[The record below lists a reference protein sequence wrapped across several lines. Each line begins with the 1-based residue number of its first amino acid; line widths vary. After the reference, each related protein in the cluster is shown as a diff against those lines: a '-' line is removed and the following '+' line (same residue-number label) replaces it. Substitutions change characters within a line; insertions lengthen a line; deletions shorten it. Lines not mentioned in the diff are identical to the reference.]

1 MSRSIRVRQE
11 LIPRVKQAV
20 TRSGFVRQKDVALE
34 LDLADSTIRNFLNG
48 RPVDST
54 NFIEICRVLNLEWQD
69 VADLGEPDGDDL
81 SQVSGKEPQERKT
94 PAQKIPFVLPQLD
107 VSTFTGRREELDQ
120 LKQLLSDRQGEKV
133 CTIVGLAG
141 AGGIGKSAL
150 ACHFATQHK
159 NDFPDGVIGLRVDG
173 KEPDA
178 IAREFARR
186 GGEQLDLED
195 ERDAAT
201 LMQEVFAHRRMLLI
215 FDNADNSDKIRKL
228 RPGGNRCAVIVT
240 TRDRLLPIA
249 LDIPEQGRID
259 LLPLSDP
266 DARLLLERLLGQERV
281 SAELEAAQEIIRLV
295 GNLPLALQIVGAALQ
310 LRAGR
315 SLADYGASLSEERSR
330 LGRLKLRGE
339 EHLNVQASL
348 SLSLE
353 MLEPEE
359 IDFFACVSVC
369 AENGFSRQAAIAASG
384 CEDEFL
390 AEDYLACLYRLSLL
404 NYSEVGENR
413 FVFHPLIRLFAGE
426 LAQKRQLR
434 ELAAARHA
442 QFYIEWVKSREENNP
457 AVAAAIAEEFDE
469 IILAANWMQ
478 CQETTSKTDEK
489 EKYSFFY
496 CLPPFL
502 ELYGQWQ
509 KAVELASN
517 FQLLAQ
523 VNEDWDWAAKF
534 RIKQAKYLSLQ
545 GEFSTAEEVLAGIP
559 DILSRIEVESTRQRS
574 EVKWLTT
581 LGGIQQKQGQL
592 DEALTVLQRS
602 VEIAET
608 LKDQPSL
615 AIGLNS
621 LGGLLQQLGRSDEAL
636 DAFQRQVAI
645 TETLN
650 DQRQLAIGLNS
661 LGGLL
666 QQLGRSDE
674 ALDAFQRQVAITET
688 LNDQRSLAIGLN
700 RLGGLLQ
707 QLGRSD
713 EALNAFQRSVAI
725 SETLN
730 DQRSITIGL
739 NRLGGLLQQLGRS
752 DEALNAFQRSVAI
765 SETLNDQPSL
775 AIGLNRLGGLL
786 QQLGRSDEAL
796 DVFQRQVAISETL
809 NDQRSITIGL
819 NCLGGLLQQLGRNDE
834 ALDAFQRQVVIS
846 EALNDQRSITI
857 GLNCLGGL
865 LQQLGRSDE
874 ALDAFQRQVAI
885 TETLNDQPFAIGLNR
900 LGGLLQQLGRSDEAL
915 DVFQRSVAISE
926 TLNDQPSLAIGLNRL
941 GGLLQQLGRSN
952 EALDVFQR
960 SVALSETLNDQRSLT
975 IGLNCLGGLLQQL
988 GRSDEALDA
997 FQRQVALSETLND
1010 QPSLAIGLNRLGG
1023 LFQQLGRSDEALD
1036 VFQRSI
1042 AIEEQKG
1049 NARGLAMRLSSFS
1062 RFLREQNR
1070 IEEAI
1075 ATLHRL
1081 AAIEDE
1087 LGNPQGV
1094 VMTLTSIVGL
1104 LREEGRFE
1112 EAIVISNQILTQ
1124 EKELGNE
1131 QQQAQTLTLLGGV
1144 LQQQGCLE
1152 EAIDV
1157 FERAIQLNEKL
1168 GQKQYQIAGLGDLA
1182 GLLHQQGCLLLQN
1195 SENWD
1200 KAEAL
1205 LRRSQEIFEDLE
1217 SDRPLAMVLNS
1228 LGGLLRKRCK
1238 WDEAEHIIRCSYDLA
1253 FKVEDLRG
1261 QAIVLNSLAQVL
1273 QLQESEEK
1281 FSQAIAA
1288 FKQSIKLGKE
1298 INDLEHLAKVHTA
1311 MGKALIHQR
1320 NFEEAAAQL
1329 VEGFKIDE
1337 GLKNKRGLELVT
1349 PNLTYALTMLG
1360 KGDEAR
1366 TYCQK
1371 ALEIAPKSQRL
1382 LELYDRI
1389 ASPKPRVEK
1398 KMPKRR

>member
-48 RPVDST
+48 KPVDST
-54 NFIEICRVLNLEWQD
+54 NFMEICRVLNLEWQD

-81 SQVSGKEPQERKT
+81 SPVSGKEPQEKKT

-107 VSTFTGRREELDQ
+107 VSTFTGRTEELDQ

-159 NDFPDGVIGLRVDG
+159 DDFPDGVIGLRVDG

-249 LDIPEQGRID
+249 LDIPEESRID
-259 LLPLSDP
+259 LIPLSDP
-266 DARLLLERLLGQERV
+266 EALLLLERLLGQERV

-310 LRAGR
+310 LRIGR
-315 SLADYGASLSEERSR
+315 SLSDYGASLSEERSR

-390 AEDYLACLYRLSLL
+390 AQDYLDYLYRLSLL

-426 LAQKRQLR
+426 LAEERQLR

-457 AVAAAIAEEFDE
+457 AVAAAIAEELDD

-478 CQETTSKTDEK
+478 RQETTSKTEEK

-502 ELYGQWQ
+502 ELYGQWK

-517 FQLLAQ
+517 FELLAQ

-534 RIKQAKYLSLQ
+534 RIKRAKYLSLQ

-592 DEALTVLQRS
+592 DEALTVIQRSVKIAETLNDQPSLITIGLKSLGGLLQQLGRSDEALDAFQRSVAISETLNDQPSLAIGLNCLGGLLQQLGRSDEALDAFQRQVAISETLNDQPSLAIGLNCLGGLFQQLGRRDEALDAFQRS
-602 VEIAET
+602 VEIDKA
-608 LKDQPSL
+608 LNNQRSL

-645 TETLN
+645 
-650 DQRQLAIGLNS
+650 
-661 LGGLL
+661 
-666 QQLGRSDE
+666 
-674 ALDAFQRQVAITET
+674 
-688 LNDQRSLAIGLN
+688 
-700 RLGGLLQ
+700 
-707 QLGRSD
+707 
-713 EALNAFQRSVAI
+713 

-730 DQRSITIGL
+730 DQRS
-739 NRLGGLLQQLGRS
+739 
-752 DEALNAFQRSVAI
+752 V
-765 SETLNDQPSL
+765 
-775 AIGLNRLGGLL
+775 AIGLN
-786 QQLGRSDEAL
+786 
-796 DVFQRQVAISETL
+796 
-809 NDQRSITIGL
+809 
-819 NCLGGLLQQLGRNDE
+819 C
-834 ALDAFQRQVVIS
+834 
-846 EALNDQRSITI
+846 
-857 GLNCLGGL
+857 
-865 LQQLGRSDE
+865 
-874 ALDAFQRQVAI
+874 
-885 TETLNDQPFAIGLNR
+885 
-900 LGGLLQQLGRSDEAL
+900 
-915 DVFQRSVAISE
+915 
-926 TLNDQPSLAIGLNRL
+926 
-941 GGLLQQLGRSN
+941 
-952 EALDVFQR
+952 
-960 SVALSETLNDQRSLT
+960 
-975 IGLNCLGGLLQQL
+975 
-988 GRSDEALDA
+988 
-997 FQRQVALSETLND
+997 
-1010 QPSLAIGLNRLGG
+1010 LGG
-1023 LFQQLGRSDEALD
+1023 LFQQLGRRDEALD
-1036 VFQRSI
+1036 AFQRSVEI
-1042 AIEEQKG
+1042 
-1049 NARGLAMRLSSFS
+1049 
-1062 RFLREQNR
+1062 
-1070 IEEAI
+1070 
-1075 ATLHRL
+1075 
-1081 AAIEDE
+1081 
-1087 LGNPQGV
+1087 
-1094 VMTLTSIVGL
+1094 
-1104 LREEGRFE
+1104 
-1112 EAIVISNQILTQ
+1112 
-1124 EKELGNE
+1124 
-1131 QQQAQTLTLLGGV
+1131 
-1144 LQQQGCLE
+1144 
-1152 EAIDV
+1152 
-1157 FERAIQLNEKL
+1157 
-1168 GQKQYQIAGLGDLA
+1168 
-1182 GLLHQQGCLLLQN
+1182 
-1195 SENWD
+1195 D
-1200 KAEAL
+1200 KAL
-1205 LRRSQEIFEDLE
+1205 NNQRS
-1217 SDRPLAMVLNS
+1217 
-1228 LGGLLRKRCK
+1228 
-1238 WDEAEHIIRCSYDLA
+1238 
-1253 FKVEDLRG
+1253 
-1261 QAIVLNSLAQVL
+1261 
-1273 QLQESEEK
+1273 
-1281 FSQAIAA
+1281 
-1288 FKQSIKLGKE
+1288 
-1298 INDLEHLAKVHTA
+1298 
-1311 MGKALIHQR
+1311 
-1320 NFEEAAAQL
+1320 
-1329 VEGFKIDE
+1329 
-1337 GLKNKRGLELVT
+1337 
-1349 PNLTYALTMLG
+1349 
-1360 KGDEAR
+1360 
-1366 TYCQK
+1366 
-1371 ALEIAPKSQRL
+1371 
-1382 LELYDRI
+1382 
-1389 ASPKPRVEK
+1389 
-1398 KMPKRR
+1398 